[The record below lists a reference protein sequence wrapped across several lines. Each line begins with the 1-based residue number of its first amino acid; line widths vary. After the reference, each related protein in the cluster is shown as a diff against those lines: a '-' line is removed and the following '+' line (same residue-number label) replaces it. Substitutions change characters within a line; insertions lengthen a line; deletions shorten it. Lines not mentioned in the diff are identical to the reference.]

1 MPNFSGCIKCHHGF
15 SPSVI
20 GYSYNIGIDGV
31 KIKGQSEKSFV
42 CFQWLV
48 IFIFL

>member
-1 MPNFSGCIKCHHGF
+1 MVLVPFHCF
-15 SPSVI
+15 
-20 GYSYNIGIDGV
+20 YSYNIGIVGV

-48 IFIFL
+48 IFIFLKKQ